1 MKRKQKRIQILIAL
15 FILIAVSLLLFF
27 LNKEFTD
34 DKIIGG
40 DRDSNGC
47 LGPAGYSWNASEQE
61 CVREWEVGDARYQ
74 INNFQSCAD
83 AGYAVMESH
92 PRQCRT
98 LGGRLFV
105 EEIE

>member
-74 INNFQSCAD
+74 INSFQSCID
-83 AGYAVMESH
+83 AGYPAMESH